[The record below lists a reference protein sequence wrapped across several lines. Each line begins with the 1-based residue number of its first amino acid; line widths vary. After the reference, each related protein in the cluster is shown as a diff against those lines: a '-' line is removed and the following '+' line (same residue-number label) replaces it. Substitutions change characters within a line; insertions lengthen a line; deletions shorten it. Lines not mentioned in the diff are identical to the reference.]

1 MIKFFDF
8 NIHPNLNYLQ
18 KNSLNSQVSSE
29 LKSSEEDL
37 ILTFSEF
44 YKELSIEIKAN
55 LEGFN
60 IMIFSDFFESNPEKL
75 YSFTEKL
82 RKVFSQSSIKIS
94 ITILINPRTSNY
106 KKIIEN
112 CVLSSVNFIKF
123 HCYHQ
128 QIDKSLF
135 KNCLKI
141 AKNAEDN
148 NIGICIDTSFGT
160 RGLYKYDNLRLASEI
175 FEEIEK
181 VTVVLL
187 HLGGIR
193 TLEASLL
200 VQDTSNGY
208 LETSFT
214 PVYFKNFNFQN
225 TIQDALKLVGPDR
238 IIYASDYP
246 YISLEESLKINLKL
260 FKECNFN
267 DDELEKIFYKN
278 ALRLI

>member
-1 MIKFFDF
+1 M
-8 NIHPNLNYLQ
+8 
-18 KNSLNSQVSSE
+18 
-29 LKSSEEDL
+29 
-37 ILTFSEF
+37 
-44 YKELSIEIKAN
+44 
-55 LEGFN
+55 
-60 IMIFSDFFESNPEKL
+60 
-75 YSFTEKL
+75 
-82 RKVFSQSSIKIS
+82 
-94 ITILINPRTSNY
+94 
-106 KKIIEN
+106 
-112 CVLSSVNFIKF
+112 
-123 HCYHQ
+123 
-128 QIDKSLF
+128 
-135 KNCLKI
+135 
-141 AKNAEDN
+141 
-148 NIGICIDTSFGT
+148 
-160 RGLYKYDNLRLASEI
+160 
-175 FEEIEK
+175 
-181 VTVVLL
+181 L